1 MREILTEWRTDAG
14 SDGRTVMYFDD
25 TVAVATQRAALG
37 AFWAAI
43 DNLCAGTTQWT
54 VATSGRDV
62 NATDGSLAG
71 AWSDSTPFTGAGG
84 GAGDQSGDAL
94 QALVRWQTG
103 QIRNG
108 RFVQGR
114 TFIPGL
120 ASTVIVDGN
129 LSAAGI
135 TLGNAAASTL
145 AASAAGMVIFH
156 RPSGSNPGTEDPVTS
171 GSMWN
176 ELAVL
181 RRRRG

>member
-14 SDGRTVMYFDD
+14 TDGRTVMYFDD
-25 TVAVATQRAALG
+25 SVAVATQRAALG
-37 AFWAAI
+37 TFWAAI
-43 DNLCAGTTQWT
+43 DNLCAGTTLWT
-54 VATSGRDV
+54 VATAGREINDV
-62 NATDGSLAG
+62 DGSLTG
-71 AWSDSTPFTGAGG
+71 AWSESTPFTGAGG

-103 QIRNG
+103 VIVDG
-108 RFVQGR
+108 RFLQGR

-129 LSAAGI
+129 LSSAAQTIGN
-135 TLGNAAASTL
+135 NAAATL
-145 AASAAGMVIFH
+145 AASAATLVIWH
-156 RPSGSNPGTEDPVTS
+156 RPAGATPGDTAPVTS
-171 GSMWN
+171 GAMWN